1 MARRNG
7 SAVFSAVRNAEGN
20 EVYRYELGGDIGD
33 PLFVPDTVKIILWIM
48 LNPSTANAIKDD
60 QTIGTIVRFSERWGY
75 HRLMVGNLYAF
86 RTKHPKIM
94 WRAEKSGIDIVG
106 PRNDEC
112 LLRMIALVRASA
124 HFATFPTAL
133 IEPCIL
139 ACSRPGDLVL
149 DPFFGSGT
157 TGEVAERHERR
168 WIGFDIQ
175 PKYAD
180 LAGARTAQR
189 SLPLARSK

>member
-33 PLFVPDTVKIILWIM
+33 PLFVPDMIKIILWIM

-60 QTIGTIVRFSERWGY
+60 QTIATIVRFSERWGY

-112 LLRMIALVRASA
+112 LLRMIALVRASG
-124 HFATFPTAL
+124 
-133 IEPCIL
+133 
-139 ACSRPGDLVL
+139 GDIIAAWGKNAKP
-149 DPFFGSGT
+149 DR
-157 TGEVAERHERR
+157 ERAVH
-168 WIGFDIQ
+168 
-175 PKYAD
+175 A
-180 LAGARTAQR
+180 LAGEMKCLDINLDGTPVH
-189 SLPLARSK
+189 PLYQPSALVPRVWTGRVAA